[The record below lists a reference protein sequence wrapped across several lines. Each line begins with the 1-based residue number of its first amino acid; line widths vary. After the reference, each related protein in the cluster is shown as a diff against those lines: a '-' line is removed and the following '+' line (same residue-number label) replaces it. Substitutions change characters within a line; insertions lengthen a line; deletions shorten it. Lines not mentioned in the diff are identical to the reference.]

1 MDNEKLLKLI
11 IYADR
16 LTYAS
21 KVVESSVK
29 GLINEQVIHIEDYTA
44 QEKLT
49 EALIDTNQNIQD
61 ISDIM
66 QELGIIIND

>member
-1 MDNEKLLKLI
+1 MDNETLLRLV

-21 KVVESSVK
+21 KAVESSVK
-29 GLINEQVIHIEDYTA
+29 QLINEQVIHLEDYTA

-49 EALIDTNQNIQD
+49 EALIDTNLNLQD
-61 ISDIM
+61 IEGIL
-66 QELGIIIND
+66 QKLGVIIND